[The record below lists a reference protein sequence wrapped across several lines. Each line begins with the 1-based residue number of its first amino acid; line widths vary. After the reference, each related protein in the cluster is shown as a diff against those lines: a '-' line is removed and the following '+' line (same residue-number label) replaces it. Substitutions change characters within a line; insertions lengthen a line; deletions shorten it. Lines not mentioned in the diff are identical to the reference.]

1 MVSMD
6 TGHFEDVIRGC
17 HRLLDLQHKFEDVEV
32 LELLVRAIVQDSIDA
47 DGNSAAR

>member
-1 MVSMD
+1 MD

-17 HRLLDLQHKFEDVEV
+17 HRMLDLQQKFEDVEV
-32 LELLVRAIVQDSIDA
+32 LGLLVKAVIQDNKDA